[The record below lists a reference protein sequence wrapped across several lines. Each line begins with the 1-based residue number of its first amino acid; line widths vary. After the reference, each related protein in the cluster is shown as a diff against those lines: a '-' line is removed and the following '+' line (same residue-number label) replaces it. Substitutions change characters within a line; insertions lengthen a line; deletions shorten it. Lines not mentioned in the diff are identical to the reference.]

1 VGQDDKEASQMSNLM
16 KGNTG
21 MATIVGNVLFV
32 VVALVVVAAA
42 GVLAIGLLGTLVG
55 LLGLA
60 IKVGIFAGAVYLVWL
75 LIKKLTSAA
84 RSDY

>member
-1 VGQDDKEASQMSNLM
+1 MSNLM

-21 MATIVGNVLFV
+21 MAALVGNVLFV

-42 GVLAIGLLGTLVG
+42 GILAIGLLGTLVG

>member
-1 VGQDDKEASQMSNLM
+1 MGQDDKEASQMSNLM

-32 VVALVVVAAA
+32 IVALVVVAAA

-60 IKVGIFAGAVYLVWL
+60 IKVGIFAGAIYLVWL
-75 LIKKLTSAA
+75 LIKKLSNAA

>member
-1 VGQDDKEASQMSNLM
+1 MSNLM

-21 MATIVGNVLFV
+21 MAAIVGNVLFV

-55 LLGLA
+55 LLGFA
-60 IKVGIFAGAVYLVWL
+60 IKVGIFAGAIYLVWL
-75 LIKKLTSAA
+75 LIKTLTSAA

>member
-1 VGQDDKEASQMSNLM
+1 MSNLM

-21 MATIVGNVLFV
+21 MAAIVGNVLFV

>member
-1 VGQDDKEASQMSNLM
+1 MSNLM

-21 MATIVGNVLFV
+21 MAAIVGNVLFV

-42 GVLAIGLLGTLVG
+42 GILAIGLLGTLVG